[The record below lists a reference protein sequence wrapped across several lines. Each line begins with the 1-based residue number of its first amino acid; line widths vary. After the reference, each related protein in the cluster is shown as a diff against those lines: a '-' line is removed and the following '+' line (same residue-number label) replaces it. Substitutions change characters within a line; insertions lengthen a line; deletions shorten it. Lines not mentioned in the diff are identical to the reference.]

1 MLVTKDPLTHTIG
14 CVNWPDA
21 YPDKP
26 SVQFDISC
34 TGEELHLGFRVREE
48 AARAVCAKDK
58 ENIWEDSCVEF
69 FFAPFDD
76 GLYYNFECSC
86 IGRLY
91 LCCGSGREGRRFL
104 PDEAY
109 SAVRRRSSLGSEPF
123 GLREGGV
130 SWELTLTIPAEA
142 LAFHRLHSFEGLH
155 ARGNFYKCG
164 NMLPR
169 RHYLSWAPVHTPSP
183 DFHRPEF
190 FAPINFQP

>member
-1 MLVTKDPLTHTIG
+1 MLVTQEPITHTIG

-34 TGEELHLGFRVREE
+34 IGGELHLGFRVREE

-91 LCCGSGREGRRFL
+91 LCCGSGREGSQISMVAPMTRQPCSLSSRAAAAESTPPLRPTKTVFL
-104 PDEAY
+104 
-109 SAVRRRSSLGSEPF
+109 SIISSFVLKIC
-123 GLREGGV
+123 
-130 SWELTLTIPAEA
+130 T
-142 LAFHRLHSFEGLH
+142 
-155 ARGNFYKCG
+155 
-164 NMLPR
+164 
-169 RHYLSWAPVHTPSP
+169 
-183 DFHRPEF
+183 
-190 FAPINFQP
+190 